1 MRNLGLLAAL
11 AAGSLASLAGAAEP
25 RIGKFVA
32 YEMGDFT
39 VVTSRGGDQA
49 RQVIGDLAK
58 YRALLEKALGRH
70 ATNTAIPTQILI
82 VSDSDWRRYLQPRDN
97 IAGWFQQGNFTNYI
111 TMNGDAER
119 WFAIH
124 VILHEYTH
132 YYLASQFAGEY
143 PPWFDEGLAEFMSYA
158 KFDDK
163 NKVVLQLSG
172 DLMAE
177 ARDGDWIPFERL
189 LKVDH
194 YSPEY
199 QSHKLM
205 PAFYAQAWLTVHYG
219 MIENRDFGRRMIDY
233 LNQLNTLTPID
244 AAAKNT
250 FGDLAAADALLR
262 TYSRNNKM
270 MSGATTLDAVPEVT
284 MPAPKPV
291 GEADALALL
300 IDVMLETRMA
310 PERIRPLVDA
320 LTRREPG
327 AARSHILSARLALAG
342 DDNAAFDRETAAA
355 EAALQADDWEQKR
368 ELAGT
373 LLQGSD
379 GRSALSIRP
388 SEESERDLKRAFLLY
403 GAALAHT
410 NTDIEVLWGFGSTA
424 TRLDKNLDLAE
435 KALVA
440 AYQRA
445 PSNGNIA
452 ASLASLKG
460 RQEDIEGMIVYLKDA
475 ERFATNLGMRRW
487 ATDTITEMNAYLAQ
501 KKQFE
506 AEQRQQRENYERQLA
521 EYDKKYG
528 KAKKKK

>member
-11 AAGSLASLAGAAEP
+11 AAGLLSGVAHAAEP
-25 RIGKFVA
+25 HIGKFVA

-39 VVTSRGGDQA
+39 VITSRGASQA
-49 RQVIGDLAK
+49 RQFIADLAK
-58 YRALLEKALGRH
+58 YRALLEKALGRR

-82 VSDSDWRRYLQPRDN
+82 VNDSDWHKYLQPREN
-97 IAGWFQQGNFTNYI
+97 IAGWFQQGYFANYM

-119 WFAIH
+119 WFAVH

-132 YYLASQFAGEY
+132 YYLASQFSGEY

-163 NKVVLQLSG
+163 NKVVLQLST

-199 QSHKLM
+199 QSHKLV
-205 PAFYAQAWLTVHYG
+205 PSFYAQAWLTVHYG
-219 MIENRDFGRRMIDY
+219 LIENREFGRHMIDY
-233 LNQLNTLTPID
+233 LNQLNALTPID

-250 FGDLAAADALLR
+250 FGDLAAADGLLR
-262 TYSRNNKM
+262 TYSRNTRM
-270 MSGATTLDAVPEVT
+270 MSGATQLDAVPVIEL
-284 MPAPKPV
+284 PAPKPV
-291 GEADALALL
+291 TESDALGIF
-300 IDVMLETRMA
+300 IDVMLETRTA
-310 PERIRPLVDA
+310 PDRIRPLVEA
-320 LTRREPG
+320 LTRREPD
-327 AARSHILSARLALAG
+327 APRSHILAARLAIAN

-355 EAALQADDWEQKR
+355 EAALRKDDWEQRR
-368 ELAGT
+368 ELAST

-379 GRSALSIRP
+379 GRTALSIRP
-388 SEESERDLKRAFLLY
+388 SAESDRDLKRAFRLY
-403 GAALAHT
+403 AEALAHT
-410 NTDIEVLWGFGSTA
+410 NADIEVLWGFGSTA
-424 TRLDKNLDLAE
+424 TRLDKNMDLAE
-435 KALVA
+435 QALVA
-440 AYQRA
+440 AYKRA

-452 ASLASLKG
+452 ASLANLKG

-487 ATDTITEMNAYLAQ
+487 ATDTLTEMTGYLAQ
-501 KKQFE
+501 KKQYE
-506 AEQRQQRENYERQLA
+506 AAQRKQREAYEKDLA
-521 EYDKKYG
+521 EYEKKYG
-528 KAKKKK
+528 KAKRKK

>member
-11 AAGSLASLAGAAEP
+11 AAGVLAGAAGAAEP

-39 VVTSRGGDQA
+39 VVTSRSGNQA

-58 YRALLEKALGRH
+58 YRALLEKALGRR

-82 VSDSDWRRYLQPRDN
+82 VSESDWRKYLQPRDN
-97 IAGWFQQGNFTNYI
+97 IAGWFQQGNFANYM

-119 WFAIH
+119 WFAVH

-158 KFDDK
+158 KFDDE
-163 NKVVLQLSG
+163 NKVVLQLSP

-194 YSPEY
+194 YAPEY
-199 QSHKLM
+199 QSHRLM
-205 PAFYAQAWLTVHYG
+205 PSFYAQAWLTVHYG
-219 MIENRDFGRRMIDY
+219 LIENRDFGRRMIDY
-233 LNQLNTLTPID
+233 LNQLNALTPLD
-244 AAAKNT
+244 AAAQNT

-262 TYSRNNKM
+262 TYSRNSRM
-270 MSGATTLDAVPEVT
+270 MSGATQLDSVPEVT
-284 MPAPKPV
+284 LPAPQPV
-291 GEADALALL
+291 SQTDALAVLV
-300 IDVMLETRMA
+300 DVMLETRMA
-310 PERIRPLVDA
+310 PDRIRPLVDA
-320 LTRREPG
+320 LARREP
-327 AARSHILSARLALAG
+327 AAPRSHILSARLALAS

-355 EAALQADDWEQKR
+355 EAALQPDDWQQRR
-368 ELAGT
+368 ELAST
-373 LLQGSD
+373 LLHGAD
-379 GRSALSIRP
+379 ERSALSIRP
-388 SEESERDLKRAFLLY
+388 SEESDRDLKRAFRLY
-403 GAALAHT
+403 AEALAHT
-410 NTDIEVLWGFGSTA
+410 NADIEVLWGFGSTA
-424 TRLDKNLDLAE
+424 TRLDKNMDLAE
-435 KALVA
+435 QALVA
-440 AYQRA
+440 AYKRA

-460 RQEDIEGMIVYLKDA
+460 RQEDIDGMVVYLKDA
-475 ERFATNLGMRRW
+475 ERFATNLDMRRW
-487 ATDTITEMNAYLAQ
+487 ATDTLTEMTAYLAR

-506 AEQRQQRENYERQLA
+506 AEQRQQREAYEEQRA
-521 EYDKKYG
+521 DYEKKYG